1 MEQMTKPQMTMI
13 GEGLVN
19 VNLKPERV
27 QQLLAA
33 LPGWRLRGDGSGL
46 ESERQFT
53 NPGAASSFAALA
65 CRLAALRGQP
75 VKVDL
80 SGGKVVVRLQGHP
93 ARGCVGGLTG
103 PVFALA
109 GLIGA

>member
-13 GEGLVN
+13 GEGPVRM
-19 VNLKPERV
+19 NLKPERV
-27 QQLLAA
+27 QLLLAK
-33 LPGWRLRGDGSGL
+33 LPGWKLRGDGGGL

-53 NPGAASSFAALA
+53 NPGAASSFAAMA

-80 SGGKVVVRLQGHP
+80 SGGKVVVKLQGLP
-93 ARGCVGGLTG
+93 ARGCAGGLTG
-103 PVFALA
+103 PVFTLA

>member
-13 GEGLVN
+13 GEFPVRM
-19 VNLKPERV
+19 NLKPERV

-33 LPGWRLRGDGSGL
+33 LPGWRLREDGL

-53 NPGAASSFAALA
+53 HPGAASSFAALA

-80 SGGKVVVRLQGHP
+80 SGAKVVVKLQGLP
-93 ARGCVGGLTG
+93 ARGCAGGLTG

>member
-1 MEQMTKPQMTMI
+1 MEQMTKPQLTAI

-27 QQLLAA
+27 QLLLAG
-33 LPGWRLRGDGSGL
+33 LPGWKLRGDGGGL
-46 ESERQFT
+46 ESERRFT
-53 NPGAASSFAALA
+53 NPGAASSFAAMA

-80 SGGKVVVRLQGHP
+80 SGAKVVVKLQGLP
-93 ARGCVGGLTG
+93 ARGCAGGLTG
-103 PVFALA
+103 PVFTLA